1 MREGACILAMGILLA
16 GTSLGLAATYPVN
29 MTGAQESPPADPDGY
44 ATGTITLDPALNGGT
59 ISWSI
64 NYFNIDG
71 TSLSG
76 FHIHGPVV
84 PPNPNAGVFVN
95 LGVGSSMPPSGTLS
109 GSVTGVATQI
119 NQILGT
125 PNLGDVYYLNLH
137 SLPDWP
143 GGAVRGPL
151 PEPATL
157 GLLGL
162 SAPLFVRRR
171 RVA

>member
-1 MREGACILAMGILLA
+1 
-16 GTSLGLAATYPVN
+16 
-29 MTGAQESPPADPDGY
+29 MTGSQEVPPADVDGY
-44 ATGTITLDPALNGGT
+44 ATGTITLDAALNGGT

-64 NYFNIDG
+64 NYYNIDG

-76 FHIHGPVV
+76 FHIHGPIV
-84 PPNPNAGVFVN
+84 PPNPSAGVYVG
-95 LGVGSSMPPSGTLS
+95 LGVGSSTPPTGLLS

-125 PNLGDVYYLNLH
+125 PNLHQFYYLNLH
-137 SLPDWP
+137 SQPTWP

-157 GLLGL
+157 TLLGA
-162 SAPLFVRRR
+162 SIPLFLRRR
-171 RVA
+171 RIG